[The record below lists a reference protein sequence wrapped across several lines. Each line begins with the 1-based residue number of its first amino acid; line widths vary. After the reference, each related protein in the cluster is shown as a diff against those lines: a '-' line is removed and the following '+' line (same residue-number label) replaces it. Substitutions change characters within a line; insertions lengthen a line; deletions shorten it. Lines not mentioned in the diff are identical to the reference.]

1 MRTPIIAGN
10 WKMNKTVAEARELVV
25 SMKNELSSIA
35 GTGHVDVVLC
45 PPFISISQVAEL
57 TRGTPIGVGGQDV
70 YWEPKG
76 AFTGQVSPV
85 MVKELCDYVII
96 GHSERRQWF
105 GETDQTVNK
114 KIIAAL
120 AVGLKPMVCVGESE
134 TQYDAGQTESFVGGQ
149 IRGAFQ
155 NLSRDDALK
164 IVIAYEPIW
173 AIGTGKASSGTG
185 ANAIIS
191 AAIRKVL
198 ANLYDDAVAQSI
210 RVQYG
215 GSVNAKNIAEF
226 IAQPEI
232 DGALVGGA
240 SLVAA
245 DFITICKAALK

>member
-35 GTGHVDVVLC
+35 GTGQVDVVLC

>member
-10 WKMNKTVAEARELVV
+10 WKMNKTVAEARELVS
-25 SMKNELSSIA
+25 SMKNELSSMA
-35 GTGHVDVVLC
+35 STGKVDVVLC

-70 YWEPKG
+70 YWESKG
-76 AFTGQVSPV
+76 AFTGQVSPA
-85 MVKELCDYVII
+85 MVKEFCDYVII

-114 KIIAAL
+114 KIMAAL
-120 AVGLKPMVCVGESE
+120 AVGLKPIVCVGESE
-134 TQYDAGQTESFVGGQ
+134 TQYEAGQTESFVGGQ
-149 IRGAFQ
+149 IRGALQ
-155 NLSRDDALK
+155 NLSRDDAMR

-191 AAIRKVL
+191 TAIRKVL
-198 ANLYDDAVAQSI
+198 ANLYDDAVAQAM

-215 GSVNAKNIAEF
+215 GSVNAKNMAEF